1 MSFVVR
7 LLFTVS
13 CLASFTLTLST
24 VQAQPGGPGGPGGIG
39 GPGGVDV
46 DLVEKFDA
54 DKNGRLDDEERAL
67 ARKEIIRLQS
77 SNQGRRRG
85 GPGGGPGGPRGGG
98 NRPSGRQGPKVAPAD
113 VQNFSSEDLFDPD
126 VLRTVFLTF
135 EADDWEKELQDF
147 KPTDVEVPA
156 TMMVDGKEYPN
167 VGVSFRGASSF
178 FMISEGSKR
187 SFNIS
192 MDYIDKD
199 QRLLGYKSLNLLNG
213 NGDDSMMSSALYSHF
228 ANQHI
233 PAPKVNFVK
242 VVVNGRSWG
251 IYSNSQQFNKTFLK
265 EHFDTDKGSRW
276 KVLGNPRGDGG
287 LRYLGADVEQYK
299 SRFEI
304 KSKDK
309 PEAWESLINLCKV
322 LNQTPQDQL
331 ISKLE
336 PLLDIDSV
344 LWFLAYDV
352 AFINSD
358 GYWTRASDYSIYL
371 DPKGKFHIIPH
382 DMNESFTAMHSG
394 GGPGGG
400 RGGPGGRG
408 GRRGGFGG
416 PPQGRPGG
424 PPRGGPGG
432 PPQGGP
438 GGPPRGGPGGPPQGG
453 PGDAQQPT
461 ENGSG
466 FELNPLA
473 SMTDRFPLRS
483 KLLAI
488 PELKAK
494 YLKHLESIASNDL
507 SSETF
512 EPLVA
517 KFKEVIQKEI
527 KKDTRK
533 LMSNSAFEKATK
545 KGSRTGLNK
554 FAAERAEYLLNYP
567 AIKQRQQQ

>member
-1 MSFVVR
+1 MFFVVR
-7 LLFTVS
+7 FLIAVS
-13 CLASFTLTLST
+13 CLASLALTSNEAL
-24 VQAQPGGPGGPGGIG
+24 AQPGGPGGPGGIG

-54 DKNGRLDDEERAL
+54 DENGTLDNEERAL
-67 ARKEIIRLQS
+67 ARKEIIRLQR

-85 GPGGGPGGPRGGG
+85 GPPGGGPGGPRRGG
-98 NRPSGRQGPKVAPAD
+98 NRPAGTQGPKVTPAD
-113 VQNFSSEDLFDPD
+113 VQKFTSEGLFDPD
-126 VLRTVFLTF
+126 VLRTVFLAF
-135 EADDWEKELQDF
+135 ESDDWEKELQDF

-156 TMMVDGKEYPN
+156 TMVVDGKEYPN

-178 FMISEGSKR
+178 FQISEGSKR

-192 MDYIDKD
+192 MDYIDED
-199 QRLLGYKSLNLLNG
+199 QKLLGYKSLNFLNG
-213 NGDDSMMSSALYSHF
+213 NGDASMMSSALYSHF
-228 ANQHI
+228 VNQHI

-251 IYSNSQQFNKTFLK
+251 IYANAQQFNKTFIK
-265 EHFDTDKGSRW
+265 EHFDTKKGSRW
-276 KVLGNPRGDGG
+276 KVKGNPRGDAG
-287 LRYLGADVEQYK
+287 LRYLGEDVDQYK

-322 LNQTPQDQL
+322 LNETPQDQL
-331 ISKLE
+331 VSKLE

-371 DPKGKFHIIPH
+371 DPEGKFHIIPH
-382 DMNESFTAMHSG
+382 DMNESFREMHSG
-394 GGPGGG
+394 GGPGGR
-400 RGGPGGRG
+400 RGGRGGRG
-408 GRRGGFGG
+408 GRRGRPPQDG
-416 PPQGRPGG
+416 PPE
-424 PPRGGPGG
+424 GGPGG

-438 GGPPRGGPGGPPQGG
+438 GGPPQGGPGGPPQGG
-453 PGDAQQPT
+453 PPQQPI

-466 FELNPLA
+466 FELVPFA

-488 PELKAK
+488 PELKKK
-494 YLKHLESIASNDL
+494 YLKHLKTIATDDL
-507 SSETF
+507 SPETF
-512 EPLVA
+512 GPLVA
-517 KFKEVIQKEI
+517 KLKNVIEKEI

-533 LMSNSAFEKATK
+533 LMSNSAFETATK
-545 KGSRTGLNK
+545 KGSSTGLNK
-554 FAAERAEYLLNYP
+554 FAAERAKYLLNYP
-567 AIKQRQQQ
+567 AIKELD

>member
-1 MSFVVR
+1 MLASLR
-7 LLFTVS
+7 LLTAICFTVIAI
-13 CLASFTLTLST
+13 ASGE
-24 VQAQPGGPGGPGGIG
+24 VQAQPGGGPGGIG

-54 DKNGRLDDEERAL
+54 DKNGTLDTEERAL

-85 GPGGGPGGPRGGG
+85 GPPGGPRGGA
-98 NRPSGRQGPKVAPAD
+98 NRPTGKQGPKVAPAD
-113 VQNFSSEDLFDPD
+113 VQNFSSQDLFDPE

-178 FMISEGSKR
+178 FQISEGSKR

-192 MDYIDKD
+192 MDYLDKD
-199 QRLLGYKSLNLLNG
+199 QKLLGYKSLNFLNG
-213 NGDDSMMSSALYSHF
+213 NGDASMMSSALYSHF
-228 ANQHI
+228 TNQHI

-251 IYSNSQQFNKTFLK
+251 IYSNAQQFNKTFVK
-265 EHFDTDKGSRW
+265 ERFGTKKGSRW
-276 KVLGNPRGDGG
+276 KVKGNPRGDGG
-287 LRYLGADVEQYK
+287 LRFLGEDVEQYE

-309 PEAWESLINLCKV
+309 PEAWESLIKLCKV
-322 LNQTPQDQL
+322 LNETPQDQL
-331 ISKLE
+331 VSKLE

-371 DPKGKFHIIPH
+371 DPDGKFHIIPH
-382 DMNESFTAMHSG
+382 DMNESFREMHAG
-394 GGPGGG
+394 GGPGGR

-408 GRRGGFGG
+408 RRRGGFGG
-416 PPQGRPGG
+416 PRQGGPGG
-424 PPRGGPGG
+424 PPQGGLGGPGG

-438 GGPPRGGPGGPPQGG
+438 GGPPEGGPGG
-453 PGDAQQPT
+453 AQQPAA
-461 ENGSG
+461 NGKG
-466 FELNPLA
+466 FELDPLA

-488 PELKAK
+488 PELKLK
-494 YLKHLESIASNDL
+494 YLKHLKSIASNDL
-507 SSETF
+507 SPETF
-512 EPLVA
+512 GPLVE
-517 KFKEVIQKEI
+517 KLKTVIEKEI

-533 LMSNSAFEKATK
+533 LMTNSAFESATG
-545 KGSRTGLNK
+545 KGSKAGLNK
-554 FAAERAEYLLNYP
+554 FAAERAKYLLNYP
-567 AIKQRQQQ
+567 AIKELD

>member
-1 MSFVVR
+1 MMFAFRLFVV
-7 LLFTVS
+7 TS
-13 CLASFTLTLST
+13 CLIYSLVTTNQ
-24 VQAQPGGPGGPGGIG
+24 VQAQPGGPGGIG

-54 DKNGRLDDEERAL
+54 DKNGTLDTEERSL
-67 ARKEIIRLQS
+67 ARKEIVRLQS

-85 GPGGGPGGPRGGG
+85 GPPGGGPRGGG
-98 NRPSGRQGPKVAPAD
+98 NRPTGKQGPKVSPAD
-113 VQNFSSEDLFDPD
+113 AQNFSSEGLFDPD

-156 TMMVDGKEYPN
+156 TMMVDGREYPN

-178 FMISEGSKR
+178 FQIGEGSKR

-192 MDYIDKD
+192 MDYLDKD
-199 QRLLGYKSLNLLNG
+199 QKLLGYKSLNFLNG
-213 NGDDSMMSSALYSHF
+213 NGDASMMSSALYSHF

-233 PAPKVNFVK
+233 ATPKVNFVK

-251 IYSNSQQFNKTFLK
+251 IYANAQQFNKTFLK
-265 EHFDTDKGSRW
+265 EHFDSKKGSRW
-276 KVLGNPRGDGG
+276 KVSGNPRGDAG
-287 LRYLGADVEQYK
+287 LRYLGEDVEQYR

-331 ISKLE
+331 VSKLE

-371 DPKGKFHIIPH
+371 DEAGKFHIIPH
-382 DMNESFTAMHSG
+382 DMNESFREMH
-394 GGPGGG
+394 G
-400 RGGPGGRG
+400 RGGPGGPG
-408 GRRGGFGG
+408 GRRGRRPGRGGFGG

-424 PPRGGPGG
+424 PP
-432 PPQGGP
+432 QGGP
-438 GGPPRGGPGGPPQGG
+438 RRASARWPRRTTTGWTSRRWSRWS
-453 PGDAQQPT
+453 A
-461 ENGSG
+461 
-466 FELNPLA
+466 A
-473 SMTDRFPLRS
+473 ADRKWKWL
-483 KLLAI
+483 
-488 PELKAK
+488 
-494 YLKHLESIASNDL
+494 
-507 SSETF
+507 
-512 EPLVA
+512 
-517 KFKEVIQKEI
+517 
-527 KKDTRK
+527 
-533 LMSNSAFEKATK
+533 
-545 KGSRTGLNK
+545 
-554 FAAERAEYLLNYP
+554 
-567 AIKQRQQQ
+567 

>member
-1 MSFVVR
+1 MFPVCR
-7 LLFTVS
+7 LFTITCFAIVAI
-13 CLASFTLTLST
+13 ASGE
-24 VQAQPGGPGGPGGIG
+24 VQAQPGGGPRGIG

-54 DKNGRLDDEERAL
+54 DKNGTLNTEERAL
-67 ARKEIIRLQS
+67 ARKEILRLQS
-77 SNQGRRRG
+77 SNQGQGRRRG
-85 GPGGGPGGPRGGG
+85 GPPGGRGG
-98 NRPSGRQGPKVAPAD
+98 NRPAGKPGPKVSPED
-113 VQNFSSEDLFDPD
+113 VQNFTSEELFDPS

-156 TMMVDGKEYPN
+156 TMMVDGKAYPN

-178 FMISEGSKR
+178 FSISAGSKR

-192 MDYIDKD
+192 MDYLDSD
-199 QRLLGYKSLNLLNG
+199 QKLLGYKSLNFLNG
-213 NGDDSMMSSALYSHF
+213 NGDASMMSSALYSHF
-228 ANQHI
+228 VNQNI

-251 IYSNSQQFNKTFLK
+251 IYANAQQFNKTFLQ
-265 EHFDTDKGSRW
+265 ERFDTKKGSRW

-287 LRYLGADVEQYK
+287 LRYLGEDVEEYR

-322 LNQTPQDQL
+322 LNQTPPDQL

-371 DPKGKFHIIPH
+371 NEAGKFHIIPH
-382 DMNESFTAMHSG
+382 DMNESFREMHGG

-400 RGGPGGRG
+400 GPGGRRGGRG
-408 GRRGGFGG
+408 GRQRGGF
-416 PPQGRPGG
+416 
-424 PPRGGPGG
+424 GG

-438 GGPPRGGPGGPPQGG
+438 GGPPPGGPGG
-453 PGDAQQPT
+453 QQP
-461 ENGSG
+461 ESDNGSG
-466 FELNPLA
+466 FELDPLA

-488 PELKAK
+488 PELKQK
-494 YLKHLESIASNDL
+494 YLSNLKTIATKDL
-507 SSETF
+507 SAENF
-512 EPLVA
+512 QPLVA
-517 KFKEVIQKEI
+517 KFKTVIENEV

-533 LMSNSAFEKATK
+533 LMSNAAFETATK
-545 KGSRTGLNK
+545 KSSTAGLNK
-554 FAAERAEYLLNYP
+554 FATQRAKFLLKYP
-567 AIKQRQQQ
+567 AIKELD

>member
-1 MSFVVR
+1 MV
-7 LLFTVS
+7 
-13 CLASFTLTLST
+13 
-24 VQAQPGGPGGPGGIG
+24 PGGPGGIG
-39 GPGGVDV
+39 GPEGVDV
-46 DLVEKFDA
+46 ELVEKFDA
-54 DKNGRLDDEERAL
+54 DKNGTLNTEERAL

-77 SNQGRRRG
+77 TNQNRRRG
-85 GPGGGPGGPRGGG
+85 GPPGGGPRGGG
-98 NRPSGRQGPKVAPAD
+98 NRPTGKQGPKVSPED
-113 VQNFSSEDLFDPD
+113 VRSFTSAGLFDPD

-135 EADDWEKELQDF
+135 EADDWEQELQDF

-178 FMISEGSKR
+178 FQISAGSKR

-192 MDYIDKD
+192 MDYLDAD
-199 QRLLGYKSLNLLNG
+199 QKLLGYKSLNLLNG
-213 NGDDSMMSSALYSHF
+213 NGDASMMSSALYSHF
-228 ANQHI
+228 TNQHI

-251 IYSNSQQFNKTFLK
+251 VYVNAQQFNKTFIN
-265 EHFDTDKGSRW
+265 EHFDTKKGSRW
-276 KVLGNPRGDGG
+276 KVSGNPRGDGG
-287 LRYLGADVEQYK
+287 LRYLGEDVEQYR
-299 SRFEI
+299 SRFDI

-309 PEAWESLINLCKV
+309 PEAWDSLINLCKV

-371 DPKGKFHIIPH
+371 DEAGKFHIIPH
-382 DMNESFTAMHSG
+382 DMNESFREMH
-394 GGPGGG
+394 G
-400 RGGPGGRG
+400 RGGPGGPG
-408 GRRGGFGG
+408 GRRGGRGERRGGPGG
-416 PPQGRPGG
+416 PPQGR
-424 PPRGGPGG
+424 PGG

-453 PGDAQQPT
+453 PPQGRFDGPPQGGPPQQAGN
-461 ENGSG
+461 ENGTG
-466 FELNPLA
+466 FKLDPLA

-483 KLLAI
+483 KLLVI
-488 PELKAK
+488 PELKKK
-494 YLKHLESIASNDL
+494 YLSHLKAIATDDL
-507 SSETF
+507 NPETF
-512 EPLVA
+512 GPLVA
-517 KFKEVIQKEI
+517 RFKSVIEKEV

-533 LMSNSAFEKATK
+533 LMSNSAFGSATK
-545 KGSRTGLNK
+545 KGSSGGLNK
-554 FAAERAEYLLNYP
+554 FAAERAKYLLNYP
-567 AIKQRQQQ
+567 AIKELD

>member
-1 MSFVVR
+1 MLAIFR
-7 LLFTVS
+7 LFTAACFVAVAITS
-13 CLASFTLTLST
+13 GD
-24 VQAQPGGPGGPGGIG
+24 VQAQPGGGPGGIG

-54 DKNGRLDDEERAL
+54 DKNGTLNTEERAL
-67 ARKEIIRLQS
+67 ARKEIVRLQS

-85 GPGGGPGGPRGGG
+85 GPPGGGPPGVGH
-98 NRPSGRQGPKVAPAD
+98 QVVDLAVAGLVAVAIAPLASRALKSLPED
-113 VQNFSSEDLFDPD
+113 VQNFSSEGLFDPD

-178 FMISEGSKR
+178 FQISEGSKR

-192 MDYIDKD
+192 MDYLDKD
-199 QRLLGYKSLNLLNG
+199 QKLLGYRSLNFLNG
-213 NGDDSMMSSALYSHF
+213 NGDASMMSSALYSHF
-228 ANQHI
+228 TNQHI

-251 IYSNSQQFNKTFLK
+251 IYANAQQFNKTFLQ
-265 EHFDTDKGSRW
+265 ERFDTKKGSRW
-276 KVLGNPRGDGG
+276 KVSGNPRGDGG
-287 LRYLGADVEQYK
+287 LRYLGEDVEQYR

-309 PEAWESLINLCKV
+309 PEAWQSLINLCKV

-336 PLLDIDSV
+336 PLLDIDAV

-358 GYWTRASDYSIYL
+358 GYWTRASDYSIFL
-371 DPKGKFHIIPH
+371 DEAGKFHIIPH
-382 DMNESFTAMHSG
+382 DMNESFREMHGG
-394 GGPGGG
+394 GGPGG
-400 RGGPGGRG
+400 RRGGRG
-408 GRRGGFGG
+408 GRRG
-416 PPQGRPGG
+416 RPGG
-424 PPRGGPGG
+424 FGGPGG

-438 GGPPRGGPGGPPQGG
+438 GGPPEGGPNGPPEGGPGPGGPQETG
-453 PGDAQQPT
+453 
-461 ENGSG
+461 NGSG
-466 FELNPLA
+466 FKLDPLA

-488 PELKAK
+488 PELKEK
-494 YLKHLESIASNDL
+494 YLSHLKSIAENDL
-507 SSETF
+507 SSQTF
-512 EPLVA
+512 GPLVA
-517 KFKEVIQKEI
+517 KYKDVIEKEV

-533 LMSNSAFEKATK
+533 LMSNSAFETATK
-545 KGSRTGLNK
+545 KGSSGGLNK
-554 FAAERAEYLLNYP
+554 FAAERAKFLLNYP
-567 AIKQRQQQ
+567 AIKDLD